1 MRWLLLVDTII
12 SQLAFLSWC
21 HITGW
26 FWLEAV
32 GMAMLFLSLCS
43 VAGSGGAVN
52 PHCSGRITG
61 HSWNTNKWNKKWSN
75 QNLLGDY
82 DDNVEGEHR
91 SQHHQLNPATGGWD
105 RITFC
110 AVHNTRVTL
119 IIQVWAYVK
128 LEIKRKG
135 YETITSHM
143 KLSVFLQLHFEP
155 KPLKFLG

>member
-1 MRWLLLVDTII
+1 MAAACWHHHLPVSFSLLVVI
-12 SQLAFLSWC
+12 SLVDFDLKLW
-21 HITGW
+21 GW
-26 FWLEAV
+26 QYYFCPCALWLVQEGQWTLTAV
-32 GMAMLFLSLCS
+32 GGKLDI
-43 VAGSGGAVN
+43 
-52 PHCSGRITG
+52 PEIQI
-61 HSWNTNKWNKKWSN
+61 NKKWSN

-82 DDNVEGEHR
+82 VNNVEGEHR
-91 SQHHQLNPATGGWD
+91 SWHHQVNPAIGGWA

-155 KPLKFLG
+155 NPLKFLE